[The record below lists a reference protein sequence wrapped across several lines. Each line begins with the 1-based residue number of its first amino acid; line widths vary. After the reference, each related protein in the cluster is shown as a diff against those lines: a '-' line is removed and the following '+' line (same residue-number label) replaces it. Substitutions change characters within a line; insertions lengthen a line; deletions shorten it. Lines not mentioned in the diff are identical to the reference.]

1 MHTIEARAFP
11 LRYALRGFVRALK
24 TGFAVER
31 LSGTTE
37 RHGLPA
43 SIIVAGT
50 RPGGGYP
57 ANQVLAGSP
66 ERLLLSS
73 ERLWTLPRTL
83 AELTPSADLVLAR
96 VDALSARMLFGSD
109 YLHVPSWVTMRLEM
123 PRHLRSLTA
132 GKRAKSL
139 RADLARVRR
148 NRITCELSHST
159 ADLEAFYHG
168 FYVPY
173 ARQNFGQGARPVG
186 LPVFRRRFEHGGL
199 FWALQDGQRIAG
211 GNFARGRAMLRLE
224 ALGTR
229 DGDRCFVEMGAFTAL
244 CWAQIEHAHALG
256 CREVSFN
263 ASPGVLTDG
272 TLRYKRKFGARIVDL
287 GYSAR
292 RLLRWAKLNPTLLAL
307 LATTPVVF
315 REQGHPSA
323 VRVLDVATPAS
334 QDEVGQAY
342 RFLRTPGV
350 HRIHLLSAAGFADH
364 VTAPPQTCLLDLRT
378 VGEDNLATLLTSGA
392 LSETCA

>member
-1 MHTIEARAFP
+1 MQAIEARAFP

-31 LSGTTE
+31 LSGTTK

-57 ANQVLAGSP
+57 ANQVFARAP
-66 ERLLLSS
+66 KRVLLSS
-73 ERLWTLPRTL
+73 EPLWMLPRTL

-96 VDALSARMLFGSD
+96 VDALSARMLFSSD
-109 YLHVPSWVTMRLEM
+109 YLHIPSWVTMRLEV
-123 PRHLRSLTA
+123 PRDLCSPTA

-139 RADLARVRR
+139 RADLARVQQ
-148 NRITCELSHST
+148 NRITCELSHSA
-159 ADLEAFYHG
+159 ADLEEFYHG

-173 ARQNFGQGARPVG
+173 ARQHFGQGARPVG
-186 LPVFRRRFEHGGL
+186 LPVFLRRFEHGGL

-211 GNFARGRAMLRLE
+211 GNFVAGSAMLRLE

-229 DGDRCFVEMGAFTAL
+229 DGDRCIVEMGAFTAL
-244 CWAQIEHAHALG
+244 CWAQIKHAHALG

-292 RLLRWAKLNPTLLAL
+292 RLLRWAKLNPTVVAV
-307 LATTPVVF
+307 LATTPLIF
-315 REQGHPSA
+315 QEQGHPSTLRA
-323 VRVLDVATPAS
+323 LDVAKRAS
-334 QDEVGQAY
+334 QDEVAQAY
-342 RFLRTPGV
+342 RFLRTPGLY
-350 HRIHLLSAAGFADH
+350 RIHLLSPAGFADH

-378 VGEDNLATLLTSGA
+378 IGEDNLATLLTSGA
-392 LSETCA
+392 LGETFS